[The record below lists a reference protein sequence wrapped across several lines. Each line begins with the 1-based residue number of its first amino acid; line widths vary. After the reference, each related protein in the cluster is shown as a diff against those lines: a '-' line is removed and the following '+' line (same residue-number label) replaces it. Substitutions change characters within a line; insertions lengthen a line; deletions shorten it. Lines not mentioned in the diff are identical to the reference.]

1 MTRHAYDLIT
11 GARRRALRA
20 WLRPRFARFGAGA
33 SFDPLSSTVTGYE
46 HIRLGDGV
54 FIGPHAHLS
63 ADGVEIEIGTDT
75 VIGPGFYAIA
85 GDHRFD
91 EPGVTFRD
99 SDRGANQSIQIG
111 CNVWI
116 GARVTVLKGVTIGDG
131 AVIGAGSVVTSDIAS
146 CAVAVGVPA
155 RFVRWRFE
163 GEERFVHER
172 LLARLRDRGD
182 LPDRRA
188 RLTGGSSMLGT

>member
-1 MTRHAYDLIT
+1 MAGIRRHPYDALSA
-11 GARRRALRA
+11 GHRWARRA
-20 WLRPRFARFGAGA
+20 WLRPRFASFGAGA
-33 SFDPLSSTVTGYE
+33 SFDPVSSTITGHE
-46 HIRLGDGV
+46 FIHLGDGV

-63 ADGVEIEIGTDT
+63 SDGVEIVIGADT

-91 EPGVTFRD
+91 QPGIAFRD
-99 SDRGANQSIQIG
+99 SDRGANEPIHIG

-131 AVIGAGSVVTSDIAS
+131 AVIGAGSVVTRDVDS

-155 RFVRWRFE
+155 RVVRRRFE
-163 GEERFVHER
+163 GEAREVHER
-172 LLARLRDRGD
+172 LLARLRDR
-182 LPDRRA
+182 PA
-188 RLTGGSSMLGT
+188 

>member
-1 MTRHAYDLIT
+1 MTAARRHPYDLL
-11 GARRRALRA
+11 GAARRWALRA
-20 WLRPRFARFGAGA
+20 WLRPRFAGVGTGA
-33 SFDPLSSTVTGYE
+33 SFDPVSSTITGYE
-46 HIRLGDGV
+46 FIHLGAGV

-63 ADGVEIEIGTDT
+63 ADGVEIEIGADT

-91 EPGVTFRD
+91 QPGVSFRK
-99 SDRGANQSIQIG
+99 SDMGVNQPIRIG

-131 AVIGAGSVVTSDIAS
+131 AVIGAGSVVTSDVDS

-155 RFVRWRFE
+155 RVVRRRFE
-163 GEERFVHER
+163 GEDREIHERF
-172 LLARLRDRGD
+172 LAQLRHR
-182 LPDRRA
+182 PA
-188 RLTGGSSMLGT
+188 

>member
-1 MTRHAYDLIT
+1 MRRHPYDVLS
-11 GARRRALRA
+11 AAHRRMLRA
-20 WLRPRFARFGAGA
+20 WLRPRFASYGVGA
-33 SFDPLSSTVTGYE
+33 SFDPVSSTITGHE
-46 HIRLGDGV
+46 FIHLGDGV

-63 ADGVEIEIGTDT
+63 ADGVGIAIGADT

-91 EPGVTFRD
+91 QAGIAFRESERGVNRAI
-99 SDRGANQSIQIG
+99 RIG

-131 AVIGAGSVVTSDIAS
+131 AVIGAGSVVTRDVGS

-155 RFVRWRFE
+155 RVVRWRFE
-163 GEERFVHER
+163 GEARELHEGLLER
-172 LLARLRDRGD
+172 LRGD
-182 LPDRRA
+182 PV
-188 RLTGGSSMLGT
+188 

>member
-1 MTRHAYDLIT
+1 MMSHPYDLMT
-11 GARRRALRA
+11 AAHRGALRA

-33 SFDPLSSTVTGYE
+33 SFDPLSSTITGYE
-46 HIRLGDGV
+46 HISLGDGV

-63 ADGVEIEIGTDT
+63 ADGVAIEIGADT
-75 VIGPGFYAIA
+75 VIGPGFYAMA

-91 EPGVTFRD
+91 EAGARFRN
-99 SDRGANQSIQIG
+99 SDRGVNQAIEIG

-131 AVIGAGSVVTSDIAS
+131 AVIGAGSVVTSDIES

-155 RFVRWRFE
+155 RFVRWRFDD
-163 GEERFVHER
+163 EERIVHER
-172 LLARLRDRGD
+172 LLVRLREEGR
-182 LPDRRA
+182 
-188 RLTGGSSMLGT
+188 